1 MLIENKL
8 FTNFQQQKFLNYV
21 MSPEFPWYYSDSGT
35 GFMYFGH
42 TLLARNP
49 VYPHIGPVKSEHWE
63 KAKDVFLAACEQN
76 KINVK
81 SIYRASFNLTTTQNM
96 EYGNIHFDHRW
107 PHHNFI
113 LYLNDCTGNTLLF
126 DDEENIVK
134 EITPQ
139 SNKVFIFERQKHS
152 QRFCLPGE
160 VRIILIVT
168 FDGEQY
174 E

>member
-21 MSPEFPWYYSDSGT
+21 MSPEFPWYYTTSGT
-35 GFMYFGH
+35 GVMIFAH
-42 TLLARNP
+42 TLLSRNRI
-49 VYPHIGPVKSEHWE
+49 YPYNGDLVSNHWE
-63 KAKDVFLAACEQN
+63 KAEDIFLSFCEQN

-81 SIYRASFNLTTTQNM
+81 SIYRACFNLTIAQNI
-96 EYGNIHFDHRW
+96 EYSNIHVDHHW

-126 DDEENIVK
+126 DDEENVVK
-134 EITPQ
+134 EVSPEV
-139 SNKVFIFERQKHS
+139 NKVFIFEKQKHS
-152 QRFCLPGE
+152 NRFCLPGE
-160 VRIILIVT
+160 ARIILVIT